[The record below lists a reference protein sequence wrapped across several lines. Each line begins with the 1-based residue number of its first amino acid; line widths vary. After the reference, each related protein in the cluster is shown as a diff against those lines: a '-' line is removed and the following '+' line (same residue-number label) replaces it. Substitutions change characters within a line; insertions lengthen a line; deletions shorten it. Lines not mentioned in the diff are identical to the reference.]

1 MKTAEW
7 NERQRG
13 ASSVSGTGN
22 EWRRAGWW
30 SELRRHGGGGGAA
43 AGTGDCPTVET
54 KVREEKWGPQI
65 GRSAQSGDK

>member
-13 ASSVSGTGN
+13 AWSISGTGN

-30 SELRRHGGGGGAA
+30 SELRCHVGGCC
-43 AGTGDCPTVET
+43 TWDRWLPN
-54 KVREEKWGPQI
+54 
-65 GRSAQSGDK
+65 SGDLGQGGEVGATNRKKCPVWG